1 MKIDEARIRELA
13 HQIWESE
20 GRPEGQ
26 AERHWRMA
34 RSLAEAE
41 QAQLAQREPPGE
53 PPEKPALLQKPPR
66 RKGKLPAADPERP
79 DEG

>member
-1 MKIDEARIRELA
+1 MNIDERRVRELA

-41 QAQLAQREPPGE
+41 QEQIAQREAPGE
-53 PPEKPALLQKPPR
+53 APEKPALLQKPPR

>member
-1 MKIDEARIRELA
+1 MKIDEARVRELA

-34 RSLAEAE
+34 RSLA
-41 QAQLAQREPPGE
+41 L
-53 PPEKPALLQKPPR
+53 
-66 RKGKLPAADPERP
+66 
-79 DEG
+79 